1 MEVACF
7 KLSYFFLAMSSASP
21 DEPWS
26 GLSVDKTP
34 FELSSEG
41 ISRTSVMLEQFC
53 DTAIHCR
60 CIPDPAH

>member
-1 MEVACF
+1 
-7 KLSYFFLAMSSASP
+7 MSSASP